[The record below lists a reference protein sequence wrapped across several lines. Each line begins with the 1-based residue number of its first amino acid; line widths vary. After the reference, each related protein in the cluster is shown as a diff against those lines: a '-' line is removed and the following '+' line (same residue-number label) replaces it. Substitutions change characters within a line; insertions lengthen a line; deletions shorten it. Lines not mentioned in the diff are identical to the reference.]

1 MEEEVQDVS
10 PVHVMYL
17 PGPRGVDVV
26 LDAVAQ
32 DIRHVIDTKY
42 EENRVEDH
50 AHTRLVSHL
59 HVIGITVNTMENQS
73 QVDAGAGPAGQEP
86 AVAQVSKR
94 E

>member
-1 MEEEVQDVS
+1 
-10 PVHVMYL
+10 MYL

-26 LDAVAQ
+26 IDAVAQ
-32 DIRHVIDTKY
+32 DLRHVIDTQY

-50 AHTRLVSHL
+50 AHTRLLSHFR
-59 HVIGITVNTMENQS
+59 VIGITVNTMEYQS
-73 QVDAGAGPAGQEP
+73 QVDALAGPAGQEP